1 MCCVCVCVCLVCVC
15 VCLSMCL
22 CHYVYLCVL
31 AWPSLFTSMCRA
43 GKNVIQHLGI
53 PVAETLS
60 TATLDGQAQAVC
72 HTWIHVGARDLSSGP
87 HTYGVT
93 S

>member
-1 MCCVCVCVCLVCVC
+1 
-15 VCLSMCL
+15 MCL

-31 AWPSLFTSMCRA
+31 SWPSLFTSMCRA

-60 TATLDGQAQAVC
+60 TATLDGQAQAVQPTGPIPQAGIPQAGEDSGK
-72 HTWIHVGARDLSSGP
+72 HKAGYSFSVFLS
-87 HTYGVT
+87 
-93 S
+93 